1 MISTIAWQN
10 LFHDKIRL
18 SVTLIGIVF
27 AVVLITVQVGLF
39 LGFVDTISGVI
50 RHSGADVWVAS
61 KGVKNFDIAMPMS
74 EGKLYEVRS
83 VSGVAKASPMIV
95 HFALWKKKGG
105 GQESIEVVGF
115 DMTTG
120 LGGPWNLIQGHTE
133 MLDAADT
140 VFLDHLYLERLGVE
154 RIGQEAEIEG
164 KRARVVGLTSG
175 IRSFTTSPYVF
186 TAFKNAP
193 KYTPVTPEQLT
204 YVLVKAEKGLSPE
217 TLRDRIRQQVPHV
230 DVFTS
235 AEFAKKTEHYWMF
248 STGAGV
254 SLLLAALLGFIV
266 GMVVVAQTLY
276 ATTLDHMA
284 EFATLKAMGAP
295 NSFIYKILI
304 LQAIISASLG
314 YGCGMI
320 ICMYIVKLN
329 TGGDAAILL
338 PQDVALGMLGLTII
352 MCVTASFIS
361 IRKVTTIDP
370 AIVFKGR

>member
-1 MISTIAWQN
+1 
-10 LFHDKIRL
+10 
-18 SVTLIGIVF
+18 
-27 AVVLITVQVGLF
+27 
-39 LGFVDTISGVI
+39 
-50 RHSGADVWVAS
+50 
-61 KGVKNFDIAMPMS
+61 
-74 EGKLYEVRS
+74 
-83 VSGVAKASPMIV
+83 
-95 HFALWKKKGG
+95 
-105 GQESIEVVGF
+105 
-115 DMTTG
+115 
-120 LGGPWNLIQGHTE
+120 
-133 MLDAADT
+133 
-140 VFLDHLYLERLGVE
+140 
-154 RIGQEAEIEG
+154 
-164 KRARVVGLTSG
+164 
-175 IRSFTTSPYVF
+175 
-186 TAFKNAP
+186 
-193 KYTPVTPEQLT
+193 
-204 YVLVKAEKGLSPE
+204 
-217 TLRDRIRQQVPHV
+217 V

-235 AEFAKKTEHYWMF
+235 AEFAQKTEHYWMF

-338 PQDVALGMLGLTII
+338 PQSVALGMLGLTII